1 MAKEVIT
8 VEGEDV
14 IVRSDT
20 AKAFRAV
27 RWMVLSLAA
36 FILIMLVLIFAGLI
50 DLNTENT
57 PSTVPAENAPERSV
71 P

>member
-36 FILIMLVLIFAGLI
+36 HINNVGTYFAGLI